1 MVVNMKN
8 EEIDVQAFNGITFVN
23 SGKPATKEECKNCKL
38 QCTGK
43 QLYDLNFKTVICPAK
58 GKP

>member
-1 MVVNMKN
+1 MKN